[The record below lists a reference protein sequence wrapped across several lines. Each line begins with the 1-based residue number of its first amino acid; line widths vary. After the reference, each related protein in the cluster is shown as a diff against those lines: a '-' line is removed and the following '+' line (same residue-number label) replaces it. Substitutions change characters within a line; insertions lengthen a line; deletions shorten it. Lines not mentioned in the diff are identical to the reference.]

1 MQDDKYVVRYEQ
13 LCLIRESENGVTFQN
28 TQNISFQHKA
38 LAQTFSLVIMEQ
50 RSLVKAKW
58 KIKEEKIKIWEAW

>member
-1 MQDDKYVVRYEQ
+1 MQDDKHVGRYEQ
-13 LCLIRESENGVTFQN
+13 LCPTTESDNGVTFQN
-28 TQNISFQHKA
+28 TQSISSQHKA